1 MLFHEL
7 SLFLFLGNNFDAEA
21 AQQLSRALQ
30 HLPQLTALYLD
41 DCEIGTEGARHIAS
55 AVKKLTNLR
64 TLSLC
69 TCEITAAGAY
79 VLARYAFSVSTHVCV
94 HFCFWLF
101 TDVIWYYL

>member
-1 MLFHEL
+1 MSVSLIPCPH
-7 SLFLFLGNNFDAEA
+7 LFLCLPTTGNNFDAEA

-55 AVKKLTNLR
+55 ALKKLTNLR

-79 VLARYAFSVSTHVCV
+79 VLARYKL
-94 HFCFWLF
+94 CFLA
-101 TDVIWYYL
+101 TVIFVF

>member
-1 MLFHEL
+1 MFL
-7 SLFLFLGNNFDAEA
+7 SAQTGNNFDAEA

-30 HLPQLTALYLD
+30 HLPQLAALFLD
-41 DCEIGTEGARHIAS
+41 DCEIGTEGARHIAG

-79 VLARYAFSVSTHVCV
+79 VLARCVLCISCAFTSTLSYFV
-94 HFCFWLF
+94 HFAH
-101 TDVIWYYL
+101 I